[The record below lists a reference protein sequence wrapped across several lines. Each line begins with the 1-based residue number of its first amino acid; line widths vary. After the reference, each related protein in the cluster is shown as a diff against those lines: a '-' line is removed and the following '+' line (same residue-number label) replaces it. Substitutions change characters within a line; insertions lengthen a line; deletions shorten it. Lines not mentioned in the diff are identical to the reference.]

1 MKKTVVR
8 KGKSLASTILI
19 TALLLTSNVPS
30 FADGFVFEDWDS
42 GSVEK
47 RASASSATESDLDD
61 DAVVASGSE
70 LPATSSIALFAG
82 AGRYMGWMERR
93 FFFPGWLIGRWFGAK
108 ALSNQK

>member
-61 DAVVASGSE
+61 DAVVALS
-70 LPATSSIALFAG
+70 
-82 AGRYMGWMERR
+82 
-93 FFFPGWLIGRWFGAK
+93 LIHI
-108 ALSNQK
+108 

>member
-30 FADGFVFEDWDS
+30 FADGFVFEDWDR

-47 RASASSATESDLDD
+47 RVL
-61 DAVVASGSE
+61 
-70 LPATSSIALFAG
+70 
-82 AGRYMGWMERR
+82 
-93 FFFPGWLIGRWFGAK
+93 
-108 ALSNQK
+108 